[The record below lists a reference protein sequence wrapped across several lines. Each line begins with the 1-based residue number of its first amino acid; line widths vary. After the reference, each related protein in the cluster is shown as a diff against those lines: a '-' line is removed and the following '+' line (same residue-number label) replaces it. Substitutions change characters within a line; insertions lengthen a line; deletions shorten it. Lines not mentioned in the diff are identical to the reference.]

1 MSSGNGSALRMKLV
15 QTCNAP
21 VAPVNGVLPLSSRPS
36 QTTASKSW
44 LKPANQLSRES
55 LLVPVL
61 PARVK
66 VFGNTL

>member
-1 MSSGNGSALRMKLV
+1 MRMKLV
-15 QTCNAP
+15 QTCRAP

-36 QTTASKSW
+36 QTTASRSW

-61 PARVK
+61 PAR
-66 VFGNTL
+66 FNELGNTL